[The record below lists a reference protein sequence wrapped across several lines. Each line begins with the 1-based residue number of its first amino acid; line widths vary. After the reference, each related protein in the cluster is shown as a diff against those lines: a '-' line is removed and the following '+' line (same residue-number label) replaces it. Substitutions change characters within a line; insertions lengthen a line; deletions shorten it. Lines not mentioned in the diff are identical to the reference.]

1 MSKNRCRKWFC
12 CFRAAQISLYIQ
24 AENRGRLRIISL
36 VIWEYSSSPVFQLES
51 FTKVKKILEL

>member
-12 CFRAAQISLYIQ
+12 CFRAAQISLYIH

-51 FTKVKKILEL
+51 FTEVKKILEL